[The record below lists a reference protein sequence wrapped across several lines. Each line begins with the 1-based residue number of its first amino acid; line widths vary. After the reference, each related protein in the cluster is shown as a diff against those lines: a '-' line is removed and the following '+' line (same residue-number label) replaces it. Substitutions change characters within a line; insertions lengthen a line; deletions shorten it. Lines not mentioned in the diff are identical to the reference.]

1 MIQKKH
7 VSGLGSSGFSSSRA
21 VHPSAPPTW
30 IPFKTNMQLYC
41 EPFFVACERWRTS
54 DDIKILK
61 NRILCVEAINN
72 AYEQFA
78 QFHINYEF
86 DIRSETLDNDLVRSG
101 DTSESSI
108 DLLPEVLPTAGTEYV
123 IGGDLKAFD
132 TAKQYVPPYL
142 FAKIGLFFQEKL
154 LRDITGRNEGYLKT
168 CNEVNCRNLLALTQK
183 LLRIPD
189 SVGEIYIVHRL
200 APTSEKDEVI
210 VLEDDLVKTQRY
222 HVRETVANRGIPGDE
237 RAYKEGKYYVYPLP
251 TVLPE
256 FSYTFLEN
264 LIQSRSDYKGKDSG
278 RKGTRGGGNTGKQQK
293 PGFLKQEVEE
303 MNSQGEEDDNEADD
317 TDDLNSEVVFDINKN
332 LSRSKGPTSS
342 SSYSAPSSSANKS
355 KYVTSSS
362 SSHLKHDL
370 LASAYTKNNASS
382 YVKKRP
388 SSTSPSS
395 SSKQIT
401 SSYSK
406 SKKHKS
412 KSTSAGKKVI
422 SSSKHK
428 SIGTRIATYFFVPSS
443 EPEKPGQ
450 TQEVRLFSGEIT
462 NYIPPTKPQN
472 KDQKYIAVFYDNKDE
487 EEYILDQKQYQDA
500 IDLYEVNCLWT
511 VNHPSIGTQVAD
523 SFYIP
528 GILPSSVS
536 SVGKNGKGG
545 AGNVAAAGAGG
556 AQKIFV
562 GKVVKYCPPSSSRS
576 KDQLYHILWEDGDE
590 ADYDEYDYQKGK
602 KIFRSIQETKEQE
615 IKQKKREKAS
625 LLGEE
630 DSDNDFD
637 VNYEKSNR
645 KRKRREQQVK
655 EQEDD
660 EAENEEV
667 EEEEKGQEIVDDYK
681 SRSWTLDHPSL
692 FTKLAKEKII
702 IKRRGSKGNKGS
714 SHLTGIVVSY
724 SPATT
729 TTSSSSIRN
738 NKTSAITVPAAAAS
752 SSFSYPL
759 SSALYRIKWEN
770 GKEEILD
777 DYQYEKGVKLSNVI
791 LIEKLKA
798 NPPEAA
804 SKLNQKNQREKSI
817 KQDEGIAK
825 VYSSSTTGRNRR
837 SSVPASVDSTPV
849 IQIDLPDDEEDD
861 SFEESFPGDNLLKK
875 TIQEG
880 EDDSDHEEKKRATK
894 NTRKEETKKRNG
906 NHISKSTIIDD
917 QDVAVDD
924 DENDHLAFMKKILK
938 RDLQHSDHKTVTKN
952 TNSVVVVAP
961 RLTTDK
967 EIVNVENNE
976 SPETITLETLH
987 EEPVVE
993 KHNHRITSANASYYL
1008 NRQWITFEQSTLSQ
1022 RVARLLKGRSQMK
1035 KRPIYSIGRVIRFS
1049 PIPSPID
1056 SSSSVVL
1063 CPSLS
1068 STDLDSQ
1075 SLYEIIFKKQNMQ
1088 KKGSAYK
1095 MIFTESEYQEA
1106 CTLYKVLH
1114 PTSADNMDILK
1125 RERIRKEKEKAFAK
1139 KIREENGIIDIDS
1152 DSDDDNINDET
1163 QILDENGNLIFNYS
1177 QQGNDGNDDEDNS
1190 FLHQQQQQLQQ
1201 DEDDEFLDLFANEDE
1216 LSILYQGFRSEE
1228 GGIESMDEEEGNV
1241 EGMELDDDSDSIEGL
1256 TILPPT
1262 RNRRQNLVPAVD
1274 DDFHLINLHEA
1285 DESTNVQL
1293 RFQEIQNKHCLELQ
1307 EEVNVENGTSA
1318 SLREMQVENLPFSD
1332 TTEEIIDSLLDKN
1345 DDLINSSHL
1354 NGLSE
1359 IPASPTSNENQPM
1372 DTECLESFQETDNTI
1387 QLELQNS

>member
-1 MIQKKH
+1 MLNSSYSTSPTSTSPSPRKTIVMIQKKH
-7 VSGLGSSGFSSSRA
+7 VSGLGSSGSSSSRA

-86 DIRSETLDNDLVRSG
+86 DIRSETLDNDLARSG

-200 APTSEKDEVI
+200 APTPGKDEVI

-222 HVRETVANRGIPGDE
+222 HVRGIPGDE

-278 RKGTRGGGNTGKQQK
+278 RKGIRGGGNNGKQQK
-293 PGFLKQEVEE
+293 PGFLKKEVEE
-303 MNSQGEEDDNEADD
+303 MNSQGEEDDNEPDD

-332 LSRSKGPTSS
+332 PSRSKGST
-342 SSYSAPSSSANKS
+342 SYSAPSSSSGSANKS
-355 KYVTSSS
+355 KNVTSSS

-370 LASAYTKNNASS
+370 LSSVYTKNNASS
-382 YVKKRP
+382 YVKKPP

-412 KSTSAGKKVI
+412 KSVSGKKVT

-528 GILPSSVS
+528 GILPSSAS
-536 SVGKNGKGG
+536 SSAGKNGKGG
-545 AGNVAAAGAGG
+545 TGNVAAAAAGGGG

-615 IKQKKREKAS
+615 MKQKKREKAS

-630 DSDNDFD
+630 DSENDSD

-645 KRKRREQQVK
+645 KRRRREQQVK

-660 EAENEEV
+660 EVENDEDD
-667 EEEEKGQEIVDDYK
+667 EEEKGQEIVDDYK

-724 SPATT
+724 SPASAA
-729 TTSSSSIRN
+729 SSSSTRN
-738 NKTSAITVPAAAAS
+738 NKTTAITAAAAAAS
-752 SSFSYPL
+752 ASSFSYPL

-849 IQIDLPDDEEDD
+849 IQIDLPDDDEND
-861 SFEESFPGDNLLKK
+861 SFEESFPKDNLLKK

-880 EDDSDHEEKKRATK
+880 EDDSDYEEKKPIIK
-894 NTRKEETKKRNG
+894 NTRKEETMKRNG

-917 QDVAVDD
+917 QDAAADDD
-924 DENDHLAFMKKILK
+924 DEDDHLAFMKKILK

-952 TNSVVVVAP
+952 TNSDIVVAP
-961 RLTTDK
+961 RVTTDK
-967 EIVNVENNE
+967 EIVNLENNE
-976 SPETITLETLH
+976 SEETITLEAVH

-993 KHNHRITSANASYYL
+993 IHNHRITSANASYYS

-1049 PIPSPID
+1049 PIPSPPD

-1075 SLYEIIFKKQNMQ
+1075 PLYEIIFKKQNMQ

-1095 MIFTESEYQEA
+1095 MIFTEVEYQEA

-1114 PTSADNMDILK
+1114 PTSADNIDILK

-1190 FLHQQQQQLQQ
+1190 FLHQQQQQQQ

-1228 GGIESMDEEEGNV
+1228 GGIESMEEEEGNV
-1241 EGMELDDDSDSIEGL
+1241 EGMELDDDNDSIEGL
-1256 TILPPT
+1256 TILAPT

-1274 DDFHLINLHEA
+1274 DDFHLINLHETDSLATVEEA

-1293 RFQEIQNKHCLELQ
+1293 RFQEIQDKHCLELQ
-1307 EEVNVENGTSA
+1307 EEMNVENGTSA
-1318 SLREMQVENLPFSD
+1318 SLGEMQVENLPFSD

-1345 DDLINSSHL
+1345 MI
-1354 NGLSE
+1354 
-1359 IPASPTSNENQPM
+1359 
-1372 DTECLESFQETDNTI
+1372 
-1387 QLELQNS
+1387 